1 MIAIIISMVLILV
14 VVGIDQASKY
24 AIVAL
29 FGVGDHIGE
38 GAKAMDAIA
47 KGLESVDIIP
57 GIFRF
62 SFVVNDGAAF
72 GLMDENRWLFMILS
86 TVAIVA
92 IIVYMFWKKPQNPL
106 LLASLVLITGGGIGN
121 MIDRIAL
128 GYVIDFF
135 DFCAFPKLW
144 MWVFNVADSCV
155 CIGAALMAL
164 WLILDLIKEMKKER
178 AKKLGDALFEKTEA
192 TETEENGDGNE

>member
-135 DFCAFPKLW
+135 DFCALPNLW

-164 WLILDLIKEMKKER
+164 WLVIDMIKEIKNDK
-178 AKKLGDALFEKTEA
+178 AKKSALANSDTN
-192 TETEENGDGNE
+192 ETEENGDGNE